1 MELRTEFAVKLS
13 LASVGFFVNL
23 LTILA
28 HVIDPLRLFRNLSS
42 MFVLNITVLDCGF
55 SVIWLICYAL
65 YLAECSEFTQSD
77 YVVLLLTLA
86 IRLATMT
93 AIAYFSLA
101 LELYLSI
108 SRPLWHR
115 VKMTHKVC
123 RSWIVA
129 TWVLHLT
136 FHEVT
141 IRFLIPARYETFFYG
156 CYAMIFFFAIQS
168 LNLATFL
175 SLRKQSRSL
184 GERSDVDESTS
195 RALKRRQD
203 NEKRFFVTVAISS
216 IIQTVSFV
224 PFIVFASLLAF
235 MHVLGNIDFQV
246 LLWLEFVSHCMIFF
260 HAIVKPF
267 FYLWRLPKYGK
278 TLKQLWC
285 EYLG

>member
-13 LASVGFFVNL
+13 LASVGFSVNL

-42 MFVLNITVLDCGF
+42 MFALNITVLDCGF
-55 SVIWLICYAL
+55 SAIWLIWYAL
-65 YLAECSEFTQSD
+65 YLAEYSEFTQSD

-115 VKMTHKVC
+115 VKMTRKVC

-129 TWVLHLT
+129 TWVVHLT

-156 CYAMIFFFAIQS
+156 CYAMIFFVAIQS

-184 GERSDVDESTS
+184 GERSDVGESTS

-224 PFIVFASLLAF
+224 PFIVFASLYAF
-235 MHVLGNIDFQV
+235 YFQV
-246 LLWLEFVSHCMIFF
+246 LLWLDFISHCMIFF